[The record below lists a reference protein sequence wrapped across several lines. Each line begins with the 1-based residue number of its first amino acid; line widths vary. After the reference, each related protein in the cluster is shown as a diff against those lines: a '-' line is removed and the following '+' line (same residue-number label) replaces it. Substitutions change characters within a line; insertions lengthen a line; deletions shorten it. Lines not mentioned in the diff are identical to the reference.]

1 MGDGGMDTPAFGKS
15 VRSFAEALGSLE
27 KEVEVIFERARTESA
42 GGMMKYL
49 KGLLGSGPLGIDL
62 GGLLRFSARTDTPVM
77 GRALARSL
85 GLADERALDAVR
97 EDVREI
103 MEQVARLREREVAL
117 AGGLSQIRA
126 RSARFDEALAG
137 LARVQGKYVARLD
150 AQAIRADDIERQTA
164 KRDDH
169 ITRLIRDTAS
179 QRAELERVVGEVA
192 ARPADAQ
199 VDAADTR
206 DAEATR
212 KRLEQVECQ
221 LVEVKKLEKTRAEG
235 VIDTL
240 ESVRDRMGK
249 LEGRV
254 IEMTREAR
262 AKGGRLDALARHV
275 AGVETRVSTALGRGG
290 KPVVTVATDIDQP
303 IQAAG

>member
-1 MGDGGMDTPAFGKS
+1 MGDGRFDTPTFGKS

-27 KEVEVIFERARTESA
+27 KEVEVIFERARNESA
-42 GGMMKYL
+42 GGVMKYL
-49 KGLLGSGPLGIDL
+49 KGIIGGGPLKLDL
-62 GGLLRFSARTDTPVM
+62 LSILRATGSVDTPMVGKAV
-77 GRALARSL
+77 GRTL

-117 AGGLSQIRA
+117 AGGLSQLRA
-126 RSARFDEALAG
+126 RSSRFDEALAG

-150 AQAIRADDIERQTA
+150 AQSVRAEQIDRQST

-179 QRAELERVVGEVA
+179 QRAELERLVA
-192 ARPADAQ
+192 AIAERAPAGEAVSDADAIAVRQ
-199 VDAADTR
+199 
-206 DAEATR
+206 
-212 KRLEQVECQ
+212 RLDQVESG
-221 LVEVKKLEKTRAEG
+221 LIDAKKLEKTRAEG

-240 ESVRDRMGK
+240 EAIRDRMGK
-249 LEGRV
+249 LEGR
-254 IEMTREAR
+254 IMEMTREAQ

-275 AGVETRVSTALGRGG
+275 AGVETRLTSALGPGAKR
-290 KPVVTVATDIDQP
+290 VVRVPTDLDQP
-303 IQAAG
+303 FQAAG